1 MKLEYT
7 NTYLSLKL
15 KCVNRKLKNEPV
27 YYLNK
32 RKDKPVIRYYDNG
45 KRHEIQ
51 SSSPRFKDV
60 ERVYLDTQNLRM
72 IKKQLESVPGVNA
85 SVKIRTDIVPVISHD
100 LYSRMIPKT
109 DNSDGNHPYQH
120 KQFYMRSRFEVAMA
134 GVLDSL
140 DLEYKYEPTIILNG
154 YQVSPDFVVYLPEF
168 DCCIIVECEGVTDEV
183 SYVNRNGVK
192 FAEYL
197 YAGLV
202 FGMTLVVLQ
211 GDRTH
216 MPSPELMR
224 NAVVSAINVLSSH
237 YALGVD

>member
-1 MKLEYT
+1 M
-7 NTYLSLKL
+7 
-15 KCVNRKLKNEPV
+15 
-27 YYLNK
+27 
-32 RKDKPVIRYYDNG
+32 
-45 KRHEIQ
+45 
-51 SSSPRFKDV
+51 
-60 ERVYLDTQNLRM
+60 
-72 IKKQLESVPGVNA
+72 
-85 SVKIRTDIVPVISHD
+85 
-100 LYSRMIPKT
+100 
-109 DNSDGNHPYQH
+109 
-120 KQFYMRSRFEVAMA
+120 
-134 GVLDSL
+134 DSL

-168 DCCIIVECEGVTDEV
+168 DCCIIVECEGMTDEV